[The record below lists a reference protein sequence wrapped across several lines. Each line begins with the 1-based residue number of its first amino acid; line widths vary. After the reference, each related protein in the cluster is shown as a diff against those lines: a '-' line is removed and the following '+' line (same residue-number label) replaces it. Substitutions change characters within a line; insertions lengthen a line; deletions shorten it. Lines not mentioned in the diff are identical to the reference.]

1 MEVKT
6 ILQKMS
12 LIMKA
17 VITMNNKFSIN
28 RMLLA

>member
-17 VITMNNKFSIN
+17 VITMKNKFSIN